1 MYAKLPD
8 TYLLLTACLT
18 DCQMLAGVYDRE
30 EPRIDFARRLREL
43 TPTCK
48 EFDPLLLHK
57 LLTGT
62 NDDPRRSILHQT
74 TEMLGW
80 SPSAQILE
88 KPLHSVLNRIELEE
102 TFPGD
107 LVYAQTRWSELNDA
121 IFPKASH
128 EVSINGGDRLKIFFD
143 RWLDFAQ
150 HAANLNAL
158 LAGTFS
164 LIDEYLWCIPADAA
178 QADVPLSGMLRLK
191 SAATAC
197 LWHRQQ
203 ATESLS
209 DNPFRLVAGDL
220 SGIQTYLFSITEGG
234 KSESGTAKRL
244 RARSLFVQLLAEVGM
259 WKTLS
264 VYNLPPCNMLMASGG
279 KFLLLWP
286 NLPEQ
291 NDPLQKLRQEAD
303 AWLLKELHGTIGL
316 AFAAVEVAADE
327 LRNGFGNVLERIEQE
342 LFRQKHR
349 ILETELQTQ
358 EGWNEAAFLIDESF
372 RFEVCPSCQ
381 KFPRSAPN
389 MFCQHCQTDEEIG
402 KIMAHRPRWLA
413 FFATPPERGANTL
426 PVLNMTT
433 QVIEHERDLLRTPDL
448 LIQLGGELDLTSAA
462 THCPLIWRPPAPYVN
477 RDLQFSP
484 MAQQGEGRAL
494 LGYVKADVDHLGKI
508 FQWGFRRDTQTSYDT
523 PARFSALSRQLERF
537 FGAWLSQFLKQSYS
551 GSYTVFAGGDDLFII
566 GHWDTMLRCIQ
577 ELQTRFRDFTG
588 WHPHFTLSAGIA
600 LVKERYPLAHAARE
614 AEEQVE
620 TAKRQAAIERK
631 LAESR
636 DQIALLGDVL
646 SWEAFRK
653 ILQERDL
660 ILQDNPHSAFLYHL
674 LRYAEMWREFKK
686 GDTRGLRFQ
695 PYLAY
700 NITRNI
706 NPKVYPRL
714 YDWAK
719 HLTRVV
725 LTAEAKEALNHL
737 GCIATLSIFAHQQ
750 SRKE

>member
-18 DCQMLAGVYDRE
+18 DCQVLATAYDRE
-30 EPRIDFARRLREL
+30 DPRLDFARRLREL
-43 TPTCK
+43 TPICK

-62 NDDPRRSILHQT
+62 DEDPRRSILHQT
-74 TEMLGW
+74 TEILYW
-80 SPSAQILE
+80 SPSAEILD
-88 KPLHSVLNRIELEE
+88 KPLHSVLERIELEE
-102 TFPGD
+102 AFPGK
-107 LVYAQTRWSELNDA
+107 LVYAQTRWSEINDA
-121 IFPKASH
+121 IFPKAPH
-128 EVSINGGDRLKIFFD
+128 EVSANGRDRLKIFFD

-150 HAANLNAL
+150 RAANLDAL
-158 LAGTFS
+158 LAGTFG
-164 LIDEYLWCIPADAA
+164 LIDEYLWCIPADATP
-178 QADVPLSGMLRLK
+178 ADIPLSEMLRLK
-191 SAATAC
+191 SAAAAC

-203 ATESLS
+203 TTASLP
-209 DNPFRLVAGDL
+209 DIPFRLAAGDL

-259 WKTLS
+259 WKALS
-264 VYNLPPCNMLMASGG
+264 VYHLPPCNVLMASGG

-286 NLPEQ
+286 NLAEQ
-291 NDPLQKLRQEAD
+291 PDPLQKLRQEVD

-327 LRNGFGNVLERIEQE
+327 LRGGFGNALERIEQQ
-342 LFRQKHR
+342 LFHQKHR
-349 ILETELQTQ
+349 ILDTQLQAR
-358 EGWNEAAFLIDESF
+358 EGWNEAAFLLDETF

-381 KFPRSAPN
+381 QFPRSARGAL
-389 MFCQHCQTDEEIG
+389 CRHCKTDEEIG
-402 KIMAHRPRWLA
+402 KIMAQRPKWLA
-413 FFATPPERGANTL
+413 LFANAPGRGANIA
-426 PVLNMTT
+426 PVLNMTV
-433 QVIEHERDLLRTPDL
+433 QVIEHERELLKTPDL
-448 LIQLGGELDLTSAA
+448 LMQLGGELDLTSAA

-484 MAQQGEGRAL
+484 MAQQGKGRAL

-508 FQWGFRRDTQTSYDT
+508 FQWGFRRDTQSGYDT

-537 FGAWLSQFLKQSYS
+537 FGAWLSQFLKQHYS

-566 GHWDTMLRCIQ
+566 GHWDTMLRGIQ

-620 TAKRQAAIERK
+620 KAKRQAAIERQPS
-631 LAESR
+631 ENR
-636 DQIALLGDVL
+636 NQIALLGDVL
-646 SWEAFRK
+646 SWKAFQK
-653 ILQERDL
+653 VLQERDL
-660 ILQDNPHSAFLYHL
+660 ILQDKPPSAFLYHL

-686 GDTRGLRFQ
+686 GDPRGLRFQ

-700 NITRNI
+700 NVTRNV
-706 NPKVYPRL
+706 NPKASPRL
-714 YDWAK
+714 HAWAK
-719 HLTRVV
+719 GLTRII
-725 LTAEAKEALNHL
+725 LTAEAKEVLNHL
-737 GCIATLSIFAHQQ
+737 GCLATLSIFAHQQ